1 MVVNKSYGT
10 IEVKN
15 NKNLSLYLNNFLDL
29 ENHEDYK
36 TRKNAQHYAES
47 IDNEAK
53 SITRR
58 LSSHGLAL
66 KEEKYAEVGLQQRL
80 GEIPYYHS
88 LGDISN
94 ILHVPVPFL
103 EPESFFE
110 RNKNDELFCKVSKS
124 KSDKM
129 IKQRNRLRDMYA
141 QLCTNI
147 TTLIELD
154 GSIEDIEMC

>member
-1 MVVNKSYGT
+1 M
-10 IEVKN
+10 
-15 NKNLSLYLNNFLDL
+15 D
-29 ENHEDYK
+29 NHQVDYYK

-53 SITRR
+53 TITRR

-66 KEEKYAEVGLQQRL
+66 KEEQYVEVGLRQRI
-80 GEIPYYHS
+80 GEISYYHS

-103 EPESFFE
+103 EPEGFYKK
-110 RNKNDELFCKVSKS
+110 NKKDDLFYKVSKHES
-124 KSDKM
+124 EKM
-129 IKQRNRLRDMYA
+129 IVQRNRFRDMYA

-154 GSIEDIEMC
+154 DQ